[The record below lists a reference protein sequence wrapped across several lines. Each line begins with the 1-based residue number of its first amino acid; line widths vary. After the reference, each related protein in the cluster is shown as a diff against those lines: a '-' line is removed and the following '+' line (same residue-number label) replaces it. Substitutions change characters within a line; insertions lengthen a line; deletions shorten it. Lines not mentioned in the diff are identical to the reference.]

1 MEYVIVLVIL
11 AMMIGWHYYSKK
23 LDAETHKVTENQ
35 VKQDVKSEVVV
46 EEVKA
51 DVAEV
56 VIAVQ
61 EKVKKRKPR
70 KKKTDNG

>member
-11 AMMIGWHYYSKK
+11 AMIGWHYYNKK
-23 LDAETHKVTENQ
+23 LDAETRKALENQ
-35 VKQDVKSEVVV
+35 VKADIK
-46 EEVKA
+46 EVKA

-56 VIAVQ
+56 IVTAQ
-61 EKVKKRKPR
+61 EEVKKRAPR